1 MENAKYIFTNDKNVM
16 SSRKNQDPV
25 VPIKG
30 IDVKNKA
37 DGIPQD
43 TIKQRA
49 DYLTIGQ
56 QTISDEIIQLAKN
69 RLFARKKILRDKY
82 YKFIMQVA
90 GFSNE
95 PMIKLWKNET
105 KKGEAPLTASDHS
118 LAWETD
124 WNAQSFKDILAEIK
138 EGDGKTNLKNELES
152 TLQMKLK
159 ADFLNSAEITGQ
171 IFMTPNAYSHLLEAW
186 EIIRHRCNVDI
197 ELEKLVDTEHSTYF
211 ARLVALRIQISR
223 FLSGRYYT
231 VSSNYKRLLRQQEL
245 LVSGYFKSKF
255 NANQCQPNQNPY
267 LQQLQYQC

>member
-30 IDVKNKA
+30 IDVKNK
-37 DGIPQD
+37 DGVAQN
-43 TIKQRA
+43 TMKQRA
-49 DYLTIGQ
+49 DYLTVGE

-69 RLFARKKILRDKY
+69 RLFARKKILKDKY

-95 PMIKLWKNET
+95 PMIKLWRNET

-124 WNAQSFKDILAEIK
+124 WNPKNFRDILAEIK
-138 EGDGKTNLKNELES
+138 EGEGKTNLTNELES

-159 ADFLNSAEITGQ
+159 AFG
-171 IFMTPNAYSHLLEAW
+171 H
-186 EIIRHRCNVDI
+186 
-197 ELEKLVDTEHSTYF
+197 
-211 ARLVALRIQISR
+211 
-223 FLSGRYYT
+223 
-231 VSSNYKRLLRQQEL
+231 
-245 LVSGYFKSKF
+245 
-255 NANQCQPNQNPY
+255 
-267 LQQLQYQC
+267 